1 MEMMSTTLYQ
11 ILPGVS
17 GMGNNRVCVSIGT
30 SDLNAL
36 KKMVNESFSS
46 NADFIEV
53 RFDFFEKSVMND
65 ALGIVLDRKE
75 QAVFTCRSPREGGRY
90 AGAEPDRVTALR
102 RLAAFRP
109 MLLDV
114 EYSTMKENEDLLDQF
129 TALNCDTLV
138 SWHNFD
144 LTPGRDELVNLMNKM
159 KEYSS
164 NIKIVCMAKSIDDSI
179 SILKLYEDAKSV
191 GINLIAFCM
200 GEHGILSRVLC
211 TYAGARFTYA
221 SLGDAL
227 APGQL
232 TVKQMGAIYERLE
245 KSGFNDYSA
254 WKDRQDFAD
263 ILRMIN
269 EAKW

>member
-1 MEMMSTTLYQ
+1 
-11 ILPGVS
+11 
-17 GMGNNRVCVSIGT
+17 MGNNKICVSIGT
-30 SDLNAL
+30 NDLNAL
-36 KKMVNESFSS
+36 KNMVNESFSS

-53 RFDFFEKSVMND
+53 RFDFFEKSIMND
-65 ALGIVLDRKE
+65 ALGIVIDHKE
-75 QAVFTCRSPREGGRY
+75 QAVFTCRSPREGGKY
-90 AGAEPDRVTALR
+90 AGAESDRVTTLR

-114 EYSTMKENEDLLDQF
+114 EYNTMKENEDLQDQF

-144 LTPGRDELVNLMNKM
+144 LTPSKDELVNLMNKM
-159 KEYSS
+159 KEYSN
-164 NIKIVCMAKSIDDSI
+164 NIKIVCMAKSTDDSI
-179 SILKLYEDAKSV
+179 SILKLYEDAKSM

-200 GEHGILSRVLC
+200 GEPGILSRVLC

-232 TVKQMGAIYERLE
+232 TIKQMRAIYEGLG
-245 KSGFNDYSA
+245 KSEFNDYSA
-254 WKDRQDFAD
+254 WKDRQDFTD
-263 ILRMIN
+263 ILRIIN
-269 EAKW
+269 EAKG